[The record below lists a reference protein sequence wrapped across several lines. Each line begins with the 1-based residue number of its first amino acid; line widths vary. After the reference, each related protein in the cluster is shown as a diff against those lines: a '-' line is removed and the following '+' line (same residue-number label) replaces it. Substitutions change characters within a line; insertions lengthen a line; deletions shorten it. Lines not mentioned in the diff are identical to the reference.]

1 MNNFIYQIVK
11 YIKELELDYNVRIGI
26 FDDEESLVIVP
37 VEGSQIIHEYM
48 NGTADIRLPFEIKI
62 KSRNQE
68 EAFTKLSKVMNHMRG
83 IGEFLE
89 QGEDKDHTL
98 LNVVIDQIPTF
109 VGKQDDGYFYYQAKV
124 TVDLSIN

>member
-1 MNNFIYQIVK
+1 MNNFIYKIVE
-11 YIKELELDYNVRIGI
+11 YIKELELEYKINIGI

-68 EAFTKLSKVMNHMRG
+68 EAFTKLSQVMAHMRG
-83 IGEFLE
+83 IGDFLKE
-89 QGEDKDHTL
+89 GQKTDHTL

-109 VGKQDDGYFYYQAKV
+109 EGKQDDGYFYYNTKV

>member
-1 MNNFIYQIVK
+1 MNNFIYQIVA
-11 YIKELELDYNVRIGI
+11 YIKELELDYKINIGI
-26 FDDEESLVIVP
+26 FDDEESVVIVP
-37 VEGSQIIHEYM
+37 TEGSQIIHEYM

-68 EAFTKLSKVMNHMRG
+68 EAFTKLSQVMIHMRG
-83 IGEFLE
+83 IGNFLE
-89 QGEDKDHTL
+89 QGEENDHTL

-109 VGKQDDGYFYYQAKV
+109 EGKQDDGYFYYQTKV